1 MFRDP
6 PYIEGEGNMDNFDNL
21 FERRLT
27 YPNTDASHRF
37 DELVGIENTK
47 TLMAKSIC
55 IFLEPAR
62 LEKWGEKYHKGIPK
76 LLDKVLHRPP
86 LLILAGDV
94 GTGKTQLAESVGD
107 PVAREL
113 GIGVTLFPV
122 SLSARGTGRVGEMTK
137 LISSAFE
144 YALREAEKFK
154 DSVKNSPRAGVI
166 LLIDEADALAQSREM
181 AQMHHEDRAGVN
193 AFIRG
198 IDRIAD
204 SRVPAVVIMCTN
216 RLSAIDPAVRRRA
229 AEIIKFTRPNKE
241 QAKSVLNV
249 LSEVGFTDAEISKL
263 AGITTNTKINGV
275 GFTYSDLTQRL
286 LPAIVLNAYPD
297 SPIDFETVSKIISDI
312 VPTLPFQEQNHEYQ

>member
-1 MFRDP
+1 
-6 PYIEGEGNMDNFDNL
+6 MDNFDNL
-21 FERRLT
+21 FEQRLV
-27 YPNTDASHRF
+27 YPDTDARQRF
-37 DELVGIENTK
+37 DELVGIDNAK
-47 TLMAKSIC
+47 SIMVKSIC
-55 IFLEPAR
+55 IFLSPGR
-62 LEKWGEKYHKGIPK
+62 LRQWEKKYYKSIPK
-76 LLDKVLHRPP
+76 LLDKVLRRPP

-113 GIGVTLFPV
+113 DIGLTLFPV

-154 DSVKNSPRAGVI
+154 DSEKDVPRAGVI
-166 LLIDEADALAQSREM
+166 LLIDEADALAQSRET

-198 IDRIAD
+198 VDRI
-204 SRVPAVVIMCTN
+204 SGSKVPAVVIMCTN

-229 AEIIKFTRPNKE
+229 AEIIEFARPNKE
-241 QAKSVLNV
+241 QAKSVLAI
-249 LSEVGFTDAEISKL
+249 LSEVGLSDGEISKL
-263 AGITTNTKINGV
+263 ADLATDTKDNGA

-286 LPAIVLNAYPD
+286 LPTIVLNAYPD
-297 SPIDFETVSKIISDI
+297 SPIDFETVSKIIAGTT
-312 VPTLPFQEQNHEYQ
+312 PTPPFQEQNHERQ

>member
-1 MFRDP
+1 
-6 PYIEGEGNMDNFDNL
+6 MDNFDDL

-27 YPNTDASHRF
+27 YPDTDARRRF
-37 DELVGIENTK
+37 DELVGIDNAK
-47 TLMAKSIC
+47 SVMVKSIC
-55 IFLEPAR
+55 IFFTPAR
-62 LEKWGEKYHKGIPK
+62 LKKWGERYHKGIPK
-76 LLDKVLHRPP
+76 LLDKVLRRPP
-86 LLILAGDV
+86 LLILSGDV
-94 GTGKTQLAESVGD
+94 GTGKTQLAESIGD
-107 PVAREL
+107 PIAREL

-154 DSVKNSPRAGVI
+154 DSEKNSPRAGVI
-166 LLIDEADALAQSREM
+166 LLIDEADALAQSREI

-229 AEIIKFTRPNKE
+229 AEIIEFARPSKE
-241 QAKSVLNV
+241 QAKSVLEAV
-249 LSEVGFTDAEISKL
+249 
-263 AGITTNTKINGV
+263 
-275 GFTYSDLTQRL
+275 
-286 LPAIVLNAYPD
+286 
-297 SPIDFETVSKIISDI
+297 
-312 VPTLPFQEQNHEYQ
+312 

>member
-1 MFRDP
+1 
-6 PYIEGEGNMDNFDNL
+6 MDNFDDL

-27 YPNTDASHRF
+27 YPDTDARRRF
-37 DELVGIENTK
+37 DELVGIDNAK
-47 TLMAKSIC
+47 SVMVKSIC
-55 IFLEPAR
+55 IFFTPAR
-62 LEKWGEKYHKGIPK
+62 LKKWGERYHKGIPK
-76 LLDKVLHRPP
+76 LLDKVLRRPP
-86 LLILAGDV
+86 LLILSGDV
-94 GTGKTQLAESVGD
+94 GTGKTQLAESIGD
-107 PVAREL
+107 PIAREL

-154 DSVKNSPRAGVI
+154 DSEKNSPRAGVI
-166 LLIDEADALAQSREM
+166 LLIDEADALAQSREI

-229 AEIIKFTRPNKE
+229 AEIIEFARPSKE
-241 QAKSVLNV
+241 QAKSVLSI
-249 LSEVGFTDAEISKL
+249 LSDVGLSDAEISEL
-263 AGITTNTKINGV
+263 ADIATNTKDSGI

-286 LPAIVLNAYPD
+286 LPTIVLNAYPEG
-297 SPIDFETVSKIISDI
+297 PIQFRDVSKIIESMSAT
-312 VPTLPFQEQNHEYQ
+312 PPFKSENDEYL

>member
-1 MFRDP
+1 
-6 PYIEGEGNMDNFDNL
+6 MDNFDDL

-27 YPNTDASHRF
+27 YPDTDARRRF
-37 DELVGIENTK
+37 DELVGIDDAK
-47 TLMAKSIC
+47 SVMVKSIC
-55 IFLEPAR
+55 IFFTPAR
-62 LEKWGEKYHKGIPK
+62 LKKWGERYHKGVPK
-76 LLDKVLHRPP
+76 LLDKVLRRPP
-86 LLILAGDV
+86 LLILSGDV
-94 GTGKTQLAESVGD
+94 GTGKTQLAESIGD
-107 PVAREL
+107 PIAREL

-154 DSVKNSPRAGVI
+154 DREENSPRAGVI
-166 LLIDEADALAQSREM
+166 LLIDEADALAQSREI

-229 AEIIKFTRPNKE
+229 AEIIEFARPSKE
-241 QAKSVLNV
+241 QAKSVLSI
-249 LSEVGFTDAEISKL
+249 LSDVGLSDEEISEL
-263 AGITTNTKINGV
+263 ADIATNTKDNGI

-286 LPAIVLNAYPD
+286 LPTIVLNAYPED
-297 SPIDFETVSKIISDI
+297 PIQFRDISKIIKSMSAT
-312 VPTLPFQEQNHEYQ
+312 PPFKSENDEYP

>member
-1 MFRDP
+1 
-6 PYIEGEGNMDNFDNL
+6 MDNFDDL

-27 YPNTDASHRF
+27 YPDTDARRRF
-37 DELVGIENTK
+37 DELVGIDDAK
-47 TLMAKSIC
+47 SVMVKSIC
-55 IFLEPAR
+55 IFFTPAR
-62 LEKWGEKYHKGIPK
+62 LKKWGERYPKGVPK
-76 LLDKVLHRPP
+76 LLDKVLRRPP
-86 LLILAGDV
+86 LLILSGDV
-94 GTGKTQLAESVGD
+94 GTGKTQLAESIGD
-107 PVAREL
+107 PIAREL

-137 LISSAFE
+137 LISLAFE

-154 DSVKNSPRAGVI
+154 DREKNSPRAGVI
-166 LLIDEADALAQSREM
+166 LLIDEADALAQSREI

-229 AEIIKFTRPNKE
+229 AEIIEFARPSKE
-241 QAKSVLNV
+241 QAKSVLSI
-249 LSEVGFTDAEISKL
+249 LSDVGLSDAEISEL
-263 AGITTNTKINGV
+263 ADIATNTKDNGI

-286 LPAIVLNAYPD
+286 LPTIVLNAYPED
-297 SPIDFETVSKIISDI
+297 PIQFKDVSKIIKSMSAT
-312 VPTLPFQEQNHEYQ
+312 PPFKGENDEYP

>member
-1 MFRDP
+1 
-6 PYIEGEGNMDNFDNL
+6 MDHFDDL

-27 YPNTDASHRF
+27 YPDTDARCRF
-37 DELVGIENTK
+37 DELVGLDITK
-47 TLMAKSIC
+47 STIVKSIC
-55 IFLEPAR
+55 IFLDHDK
-62 LEKWGEKYHKGIPK
+62 LEQWGEKYHKGISK
-76 LLDKVLHRPP
+76 LLDKVLRRPP

-107 PVAREL
+107 PVARKL
-113 GIGVTLFPV
+113 GIGITLFPV
-122 SLSARGTGRVGEMTK
+122 SLSARGTGRVGEMTT

-154 DSVKNSPRAGVI
+154 ESKKKAPRAGII

-198 IDRIAD
+198 IDRIAA

-216 RLSAIDPAVRRRA
+216 RLSAIDPAVKRRA
-229 AEIIKFTRPNKE
+229 ATLIEFTRPNKE
-241 QAKSVLNV
+241 QAKSILNV
-249 LSEVGFTDAEISKL
+249 LSEVGFSDAQISKL
-263 AGITTNTKINGV
+263 AEIAINRNHNGA

-286 LPAIVLNAYPD
+286 LPAIVLTAYPD
-297 SPIDFETVSKIISDI
+297 NPVDFEAVSKIIEDLT
-312 VPTLPFQEQNHEYQ
+312 PTPPFQE

>member
-1 MFRDP
+1 
-6 PYIEGEGNMDNFDNL
+6 MDNFDDL
-21 FERRLT
+21 FEQRLV
-27 YPNTDASHRF
+27 YPDTDARQRF
-37 DELVGIENTK
+37 DELVGIDNAK
-47 TLMAKSIC
+47 SIMVKSIC
-55 IFLEPAR
+55 IFLSHGR
-62 LEKWGEKYHKGIPK
+62 LRQWAKKYYKSIPR
-76 LLDKVLHRPP
+76 LLDKVLRRPP

-113 GIGVTLFPV
+113 DIGLTLFPV

-154 DSVKNSPRAGVI
+154 DSEKDVPRAGVI

-198 IDRIAD
+198 VDRI
-204 SRVPAVVIMCTN
+204 SGSKVPAVVIMCTN

-229 AEIIKFTRPNKE
+229 AEIIEFARPNKE
-241 QAKSVLNV
+241 QAKSVLAI
-249 LSEVGFTDAEISKL
+249 LSEVGLSDGEISKL
-263 AGITTNTKINGV
+263 ADIATDTKNNGA
-275 GFTYSDLTQRL
+275 GFTYSDFTQRL
-286 LPAIVLNAYPD
+286 LPTIVLNAYPD
-297 SPIDFETVSKIISDI
+297 NPIDFETVSKIIAGTT
-312 VPTLPFQEQNHEYQ
+312 PTPPFQEQNHECQ